1 MSSAHEKHKGKSE
14 GMLLAALGRGRL
26 PRILEVAARRPFVVF
41 GTLEREV
48 LAGLDTSKVIGTAS
62 ALPVYLYE
70 TA

>member
-1 MSSAHEKHKGKSE
+1 MGE

-26 PRILEVAARRPFVVF
+26 PRILDVAARRPFVVF
-41 GTLEREV
+41 GTLEGEV
-48 LAGLDTSKVIGTAS
+48 LAGLDTSTGTAS